1 MIAFL
6 TFTTFPNIFSI
17 LLFKIVFID
26 NFQEML
32 NVTFINDII
41 EIKIETLIC
50 HLSILLI
57 QFLIT

>member
-17 LLFKIVFID
+17 LLFKIVFAD

-50 HLSILLI
+50 HLSVLLI
-57 QFLIT
+57 